1 MSTPTGK
8 PFSPVRISD
17 YAPKRVRERLGGA
30 PGPASV
36 ERPEWPS
43 ETRSEPAN
51 AQLEASQPDDE
62 SEEPQTPLAPVGPH
76 ESYAR
81 PSHHGEDGGDRA
93 DDEPEYEAANDDGED
108 DAYSDTEEYAGER
121 EFSEPRSDRGQADRV
136 QADRVPTE
144 RAQADRT
151 QADRTQAD
159 RAHASRRGAYDE
171 HRDAYAVD
179 LEQLEEDLTSFRS
192 YSGETSRRLPPAGQ
206 LPPVRGLRS
215 PDETYIDGF
224 RLPRSLDPSFMPPPP
239 MQERTNHWGMIK
251 RVMIAVAVA
260 APIAYF
266 LVYYFSAVTEPST
279 ARGPKLA
286 SADSQAAALPP
297 LPPMSQEAAPVPPQQ
312 PAPAVAPPQPQPQQT
327 AVLAPAPQ
335 PQLLSAPRAPQAPA
349 AAPQPTVVLSAPQA
363 VAPPAPSASP
373 PPLTWPE
380 RRETIGVAM
389 APPATSLSNPP
400 VQRPVVPHPANAVMH
415 EMKADDIAMLMKQAD
430 QFISAGDVVTAR
442 VLFQRAAEAGDARA
456 ALALGATFDPALLAK
471 MGVRGIPPDVERARS
486 WYEKA
491 RDLGSSE
498 ALARL
503 DKLTTR

>member
-17 YAPKRVRERLGGA
+17 YAPKRVRDRDRLGVGS
-30 PGPASV
+30 GPASV

-43 ETRSEPAN
+43 ETRSEPED
-51 AQLEASQPDDE
+51 AQLGAPQPVDE
-62 SEEPQTPLAPVGPH
+62 PEEPQTPLAPVGPH
-76 ESYAR
+76 ERNAQPR
-81 PSHHGEDGGDRA
+81 HHGEDGSDRA
-93 DDEPEYEAANDDGED
+93 DDAPEYEAANDDGED
-108 DAYSDTEEYAGER
+108 DAYSETDEYES
-121 EFSEPRSDRGQADRV
+121 EYSEPRSDRALAERAQADRV
-136 QADRVPTE
+136 QADRV
-144 RAQADRT
+144 QADRV
-151 QADRTQAD
+151 QADRVQAD
-159 RAHASRRGAYDE
+159 RAQAERTQASRRAYEE

-179 LEQLEEDLTSFRS
+179 LQQLEEDLTSFRS
-192 YSGETSRRLPPAGQ
+192 YSGESSRRLPPAGQ
-206 LPPVRGLRS
+206 LPPARGLRS

-251 RVMIAVAVA
+251 RITIAIAVA

-266 LVYYFSAVTEPST
+266 LVYYFSAVTEPSS
-279 ARGPKLA
+279 RGPKLA

-297 LPPMSQEAAPVPPQQ
+297 MPPMSQEAAPLPPQ
-312 PAPAVAPPQPQPQQT
+312 PAPAVAPPQQT
-327 AVLAPAPQ
+327 AVLAPPQPPRVPQ
-335 PQLLSAPRAPQAPA
+335 PQA

-373 PPLTWPE
+373 PPLAWPE

-389 APPATSLSNPP
+389 APPTASLSNPP
-400 VQRPVVPHPANAVMH
+400 VQRPMVPHPANAVVR
-415 EMKADDIAMLMKQAD
+415 EMKADEIAMLMNQAE

-442 VLFQRAAEAGDARA
+442 VLFQRAAEAGDAKA
-456 ALALGATFDPALLAK
+456 ALALGASFDPALLAK
-471 MGVRGIPPDVERARS
+471 MGVRGISPDVQQARN

-503 DKLTTR
+503 EKLSAR